1 MEQDFVV
8 IFGMMKFSK
17 SNEKT
22 VLYAVCILRS
32 VLGFLKMEKVSLRKE
47 VEIQLETKS
56 YT

>member
-1 MEQDFVV
+1 MV